1 MYVYI
6 YSYSVTLL
14 YIPRLMSESFYFS
27 KDCLSRDKRR
37 KGEIEERT
45 SEILFIEAGIFERKF
60 RSLERKTGEEEG
72 KVFARQTPWR
82 VLMPRICETQEENGN
97 GRERERDSFRAKETS
112 SAKTLPRT
120 SESSR
125 AIARVNIE
133 NSPLIERIFQK
144 EREREKFEYF
154 TFALETR
161 EF

>member
-1 MYVYI
+1 MYI

-14 YIPRLMSESFYFS
+14 YIPRLMSENFYFS

-45 SEILFIEAGIFERKF
+45 SEILFIEVGIFERKF

-97 GRERERDSFRAKETS
+97 GRERER
-112 SAKTLPRT
+112 
-120 SESSR
+120 
-125 AIARVNIE
+125 
-133 NSPLIERIFQK
+133 
-144 EREREKFEYF
+144 ERETVFEQRKRRVRKRCP
-154 TFALETR
+154 APPSRHEQLHA
-161 EF
+161 